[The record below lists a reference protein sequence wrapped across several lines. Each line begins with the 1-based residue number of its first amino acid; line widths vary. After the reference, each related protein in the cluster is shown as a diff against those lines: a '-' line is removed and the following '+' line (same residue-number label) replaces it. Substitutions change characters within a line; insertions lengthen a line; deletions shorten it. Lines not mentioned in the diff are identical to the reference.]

1 MCGDGVWRWGVEV
14 CVGGRLCGQVCVG
27 AGCVGRCVL
36 GAGCVGMCVKAF
48 YCPIMDKAM
57 DGHF

>member
-1 MCGDGVWRWGVEV
+1 MGVWGVCGEGVGCMEMGCGGV
-14 CVGGRLCGQVCVG
+14 CWD
-27 AGCVGRCVL
+27 AGCVGRCV
-36 GAGCVGMCVKAF
+36 KAL